1 MIFLDLKTSGPNP
14 EKHGILSFAVVDSKR
29 AETGSREYYKS
40 YKLELGRDK
49 RMESGYLEMYGFE
62 ERDVRNPS
70 QTKKPKKVLKE
81 LVEWMQKA
89 SEDNLAGLNLEKK
102 LKFLKKAM
110 QENDIVWPFNEQY
123 IDLFTT
129 AINAYKIERV
139 EVPKK
144 GKGIDLSFDQILWSV
159 GLERVEEIPSA
170 LEDAMLEAEAYFRLV
185 YGKNLIK
192 SLRGNFM
199 EVRGFENYPK

>member
-81 LVEWMQKA
+81 LVEWMQRA

-110 QENDIVWPFNEQY
+110 QENDVSWPFNEQY

-144 GKGIDLSFDQILWSV
+144 GKGIELSFDQILWSV
-159 GLERVEEIPSA
+159 GLERVEEMPSA